1 LGFAGY
7 FDGMSALTAAALIIG
22 NEILT
27 GKVAEQNVLVMA
39 KELFALGVELR
50 RIIVCPDEIPVIVRD
65 LRELSATHDI
75 VITSGGVG
83 PTHDDVT
90 IKAVAAAFDTKVVRA
105 EVYEILLRAHH
116 GDKLTDMHL
125 RMADVPEGSRL
136 ITTNE
141 LKWPTVVMRNVYVFP
156 GVPQIFKHKF
166 PVMRDELRDTG
177 RFHSR
182 ALYVSLDEPALALLL
197 DQVSAAHLEVNIGS
211 YLYWGNDA
219 DYRTKL
225 TIDGR
230 VQDAVERCF
239 EALVAG
245 IPQGAVVRV
254 E

>member
-1 LGFAGY
+1 
-7 FDGMSALTAAALIIG
+7 MALTAAALIIG

-27 GKVAEQNVLVMA
+27 GKVAEQNVLVLS

-50 RIIVCPDEIPVIVRD
+50 RIVVCPDEIEVIARD
-65 LRELSATHDI
+65 LRELSAAHDV

-90 IKAVAAAFDTKVVRA
+90 IKAVAVAFDVPVVRA
-105 EVYEILLRAHH
+105 PSYEQMLRTHY
-116 GDKLTDMHL
+116 GERLTDMHL
-125 RMADVPEGSRL
+125 RMADVPDGCRL
-136 ITTNE
+136 IATEE
-141 LKWPTVVMRNVYVFP
+141 LKWPTIVMKNVYVFP

-166 PVMRDELRDTG
+166 LVMREELKGVG

-182 ALYVSLDEPALALLL
+182 AVYVGLDEPALAPLL
-197 DQVSAAHLEVNIGS
+197 DHLAAGHPQVNIGS

-230 VQDAVERCF
+230 SEEDVERCF
-239 EALVAG
+239 QELVAG
-245 IPQGAVVRV
+245 IPRERLVRT

>member
-1 LGFAGY
+1 MAG
-7 FDGMSALTAAALIIG
+7 LTAAALIIG

-27 GKVAEQNVLVMA
+27 GKVSEQNVFVMA

-50 RIIVCPDEIPVIVRD
+50 RIVVCPDEIPVIARD
-65 LRELSATHDI
+65 LRELAGAHDV

-90 IKAVAAAFDTKVVRA
+90 IKAVAAAFDVPVVRA
-105 EVYEILLRAHH
+105 ATYETMLRAHY
-116 GDKLTDMHL
+116 GERLTDMHL

-136 ITTNE
+136 VTTAE
-141 LKWPTVVMRNVYVFP
+141 MKWPTIVMKNVYVFP

-166 PVMRDELRDTG
+166 VIMRAELRHSG

-182 ALYVSLDEPALALLL
+182 AVYVGLDEPALAPLL
-197 DQVSAAHLEVNIGS
+197 DQLSENHPAVNLGS
-211 YLYWGNDA
+211 YLYWGDDS

-225 TIDGR
+225 TVDGR
-230 VQDAVERCF
+230 SQEAVERCF
-239 EALVAG
+239 EEMVAG
-245 IPQGAVVRV
+245 IPRERLVRT